1 MTPQSVLFIVGIVL
15 IVAAVVMVG
24 LAVWTYRALDI
35 KGVRDDLSGV
45 ARARELS
52 SPDAQ
57 TRRSTV
63 RAFSGASWQGE
74 ARQRERAP
82 EAASPA
88 AAQRPHASPPPA
100 APAPARRAAAPAA
113 DDETSLLGAQT
124 APSVPFAFRVVRREL
139 GAGTPR
145 RIEE

>member
-1 MTPQSVLFIVGIVL
+1 MTPQSVLFVVGIVL
-15 IVAAVVMVG
+15 IVVAVAMVA

-52 SPDAQ
+52 APGAQ
-57 TRRSTV
+57 ARRSTA

-82 EAASPA
+82 EATPPA
-88 AAQRPHASPPPA
+88 AAQRPHASPPPS
-100 APAPARRAAAPAA
+100 APTPERRVPVPAA
-113 DDETSLLGAQT
+113 DDETSLLGAQA